1 MRNTCTTEL
10 SAEGLLDIIDV
21 QTEIVKLGPD
31 FSGIINLV
39 ARQAQEITGAS
50 GAIVELAEDDDMVY
64 RAATGIASGQLGL
77 RLKRE
82 SSLSGLCI
90 ATGEVL
96 HCQDSDTDERVDR
109 EACRRVGL
117 RSMIVAPLLFHDAA
131 VGVLKVA
138 SSVPRFFTQD
148 HLCTLK
154 LMSELIA
161 AAMYHSARHEISELY
176 HRATHDMLTGLANR
190 ALFYDR
196 LRQHLAQLRRKP
208 APLGLLM
215 LDMDGLKTI
224 NDTYGHRA
232 GDAAIREMAQRA
244 RTAAR
249 KEDTVA
255 RLGGDEFAVILPDV
269 QGRDLLHLAAE
280 RITGE
285 VCRPFAFE
293 EQELPLGVSVGGAL
307 FPEDAENLDAL
318 IESADKRMYAVKRE
332 RKGDGA
338 R

>member
-117 RSMIVAPLLFHDAA
+117 RSMIVAPLLFHEAA
-131 VGVLKVA
+131 VGALKVA

-154 LMSELIA
+154 L
-161 AAMYHSARHEISELY
+161 ISELY

-244 RTAAR
+244 MSAAR
-249 KEDTVA
+249 EADTVA

-269 QGRDLLHLAAE
+269 QGRDLLHLAAK

-285 VCRPFAFE
+285 VCRPFSFE
-293 EQELPLGVSVGGAL
+293 EHELPLGVSVGGAL